1 MRKLAV
7 ISGGSRGIGRAI
19 AEKMAENGLDVA
31 ISGRSIDT
39 LLEAKKEIES
49 KGVVCHIEVADN
61 GNKEEVLAWAQ
72 KLKDLN
78 QEIGALV
85 LNAGQFQM
93 GSLEEEPDGSFERM
107 MEINVY
113 GSYHLSKALLP
124 QMIAVGQGHIFVMC
138 SVASFIAHP
147 LSSAYTISKFALFGL
162 SKVLREELKKQQI
175 RVTALLPGATET
187 DSWKD
192 VPVESSRLMKKE
204 DIADLVWA
212 AYAISPLS
220 VVEELIVRP
229 QLGDLMDI
237 G

>member
-19 AEKMAENGLDVA
+19 AEKMAENGLDIA
-31 ISGRSIDT
+31 ISGRSLDT

-49 KGVVCHIEVADN
+49 KGVMCHIEVADN

-72 KLKDLN
+72 KLKDLQ

-124 QMIAVGQGHIFVMC
+124 QM
-138 SVASFIAHP
+138 STSN
-147 LSSAYTISKFALFGL
+147 FG
-162 SKVLREELKKQQI
+162 
-175 RVTALLPGATET
+175 
-187 DSWKD
+187 
-192 VPVESSRLMKKE
+192 
-204 DIADLVWA
+204 
-212 AYAISPLS
+212 
-220 VVEELIVRP
+220 
-229 QLGDLMDI
+229 
-237 G
+237 